1 MLSITVNTL
10 VDENDGIAV
19 GGISLR
25 DAVAAAAPNT
35 EIEFASNLFGGNIQ
49 LTYGEL
55 DLPNDVNILGPGAD
69 QLTRISRRSMAGLLA
84 MERPSARTRLSLRPT
99 SIAG

>member
-1 MLSITVNTL
+1 
-10 VDENDGIAV
+10 
-19 GGISLR
+19 
-25 DAVAAAAPNT
+25 
-35 EIEFASNLFGGNIQ
+35 
-49 LTYGEL
+49 
-55 DLPNDVNILGPGAD
+55 LGPGAD